1 MPLIATQSTWAA
13 TTLDIVITRLFK
25 AERNRLAKN
34 RFSIVK
40 ENQKLM
46 NGIDGFIYQ
55 GRVFS
60 ELDPSIQ
67 AKGTKGNLALSLVP
81 QMEEYLKDE
90 RKIDYEQGRV
100 KQALGLLIVDC
111 TNMQDM
117 RDVFPDCLVDTIP
130 ELSKLNRTREEAYNL
145 LDKPRQY
152 KQYMKLRP
160 LIEMYSVSK
169 LFY

>member
-1 MPLIATQSTWAA
+1 MPNINTWAND
-13 TTLDIVITRLFK
+13 TLKIIMARLFK

-34 RFSIVK
+34 IFSIVK

-46 NGIDGFIYQ
+46 GPIDGFLYQ

-60 ELDPSIQ
+60 ELNSAIQ
-67 AKGTKGNLALSLVP
+67 GKGTKGNLSVSLVP
-81 QMEEYLKDE
+81 QMEAYLQDE
-90 RKIDYEQGRV
+90 RKIDYEEGRV
-100 KQALGLLIVDC
+100 KQALGLLIIDC
-111 TNMQDM
+111 KNMQDM
-117 RDVFPDCLVDTIP
+117 RDAFPNCLVDIIP
-130 ELSKLNRTREEAYNL
+130 EIAQLTRTREEAYNL

-160 LIEMYSVSK
+160 LIEMYTVSK